1 MSPVP
6 DGRHGTRL
14 RRWWRSIDSLRLRTA
29 LVVLFGISLV
39 HFGSLFTYHQSLEHE
54 LDLANEVRLADQL
67 LTIKRSVMRA
77 PLDERENVAHDFSG
91 GSIDAHWGST
101 PYAVVGGNGT
111 EIWEPLR
118 RNLRALAPEIA
129 EDGLIIGPDNQA
141 SDDPHLAVV
150 SIKLPDASWINVNL
164 VSWDRKVPP
173 PGGML
178 VSTTLMALGAI
189 IVSMLL
195 VRWFTHPLTAVATA
209 AKDFYRG
216 KTVVPVPET
225 GPREVVELAVAFNDM
240 QRRIE
245 RLIEDRTQALAAV
258 SHDLKTPI
266 TRLRFRAEDLADG
279 AVRDAMAEDLTE
291 MERMLDQTLSFLRG
305 DRSDEELKPIDVVA
319 ILGTL
324 VDDAADRGA
333 SIELSGAAHAIV
345 RGRRLALKRAFS
357 NLIDNALKYGET
369 ARIQIDDRQSDV
381 LVAISDDGPGIA
393 AKDVERALSPFVR
406 LEPSRNLE
414 TGGFGLG
421 LPIAQAIID
430 GHSGTLHLENGQ
442 TGGLIVSV
450 LLPKDSAKPS

>member
-1 MSPVP
+1 MPESHH
-6 DGRHGTRL
+6 DTRIRL
-14 RRWWRSIDSLRLRTA
+14 WWRSIDSLRLRTA

-39 HFGSLFTYHQSLEHE
+39 HFGSLFTYHQSLEQE

-77 PLDERENVAHDFSG
+77 PPEKREDVAHDFSG

-101 PYAVVGGNGT
+101 PYAVAGGTAAQN
-111 EIWEPLR
+111 WEPLR

-129 EDGLIIGPDNQA
+129 EDGLIIGPDNQTG
-141 SDDPHLAVV
+141 DDPHLAVV
-150 SIKLPDASWINVNL
+150 SIKLPDTTWINVNL

-178 VSTTLMALGAI
+178 VSTTLMAFGAI

-195 VRWFTHPLTAVATA
+195 VRWFTHPLTAVAAA

-225 GPREVVELAVAFNDM
+225 GPREVVELAAAFNDM

-279 AVRDAMAEDLTE
+279 AVRDAMAEDLTD

-305 DRSDEELKPIDVVA
+305 DRSDEELKPIDIVA
-319 ILGTL
+319 ILETL
-324 VDDAADRGA
+324 VDDAVDRGA
-333 SIELSGAAHAIV
+333 SVELACQGHAIV
-345 RGRRLALKRAFS
+345 IGRRLALKRALS
-357 NLIDNALKYGET
+357 NLVENAIKYGGT
-369 ARIQIDDRQSDV
+369 AKVAVVEREFDIVVTIID
-381 LVAISDDGPGIA
+381 AGPGIA
-393 AKDVERALSPFVR
+393 AEDVERALSPFVR

-421 LPIAQAIID
+421 LPIAKAIID
-430 GHSGTLHLENGQ
+430 GHAGELRLEKAS
-442 TGGLIVSV
+442 TGGLMASV
-450 LLPKDSAKPS
+450 VLPKTLPKPS